1 MNNFILYKYKMSL
14 LPTDIYTNQYRTISN
29 ISQSLSTILINNSTI
44 TTNHIILDGNTI
56 DTTGSGGGASIL
68 LNGVA
73 VAGSGGLTSSIANW
87 AQFGA
92 NSTIT
97 VATGGGTGGRIEM
110 TSGNISTL
118 NSQALT
124 VSSINGASFTQA
136 TTGVSRAVTGNIS
149 VSNTG
154 AGFQTLTFSVNNN
167 VPMTAGTWYM
177 LSAKLNTTLN
187 SNVLSSSNSWYY
199 RFGLSG
205 GTLQYQQDSPVF
217 IAPVVWA
224 QQNSNGSNQFSY
236 FFTSLG
242 QCANSGSA
250 ATLSVIADLAVGT
263 GEDEFQWSCP
273 AFTITPL
280 GPALN

>member
-1 MNNFILYKYKMSL
+1 MSL
-14 LPTDIYTNQYRTISN
+14 LPTDIYTNQFQTISN
-29 ISQSLSTILINNSTI
+29 ISQTLQTQSINNSTI
-44 TTNHIILDGNTI
+44 TTNRIFLDSNFL
-56 DTTGSGGGASIL
+56 DTTGTGGTASLL
-68 LNGVA
+68 LNGTVI
-73 VAGSGGLTSSIANW
+73 AGVGGLTSSIANW

-110 TSGNISTL
+110 LSGNISTL
-118 NSQALT
+118 NSQSLT

-154 AGFQTLTFSVNNN
+154 AGFQTLTFSVNNS

-177 LSAKLNTTLN
+177 LSAKINTTLN
-187 SNVLSSSNSWYY
+187 SNVIEAGNSWYY

-217 IAPVVWA
+217 LAPVVWA
-224 QQNSNGSNQFSY
+224 QQDSNALNQFSY
-236 FFTSLG
+236 FFTTLG

-250 ATLSVIADLAVGT
+250 ATLSVIADLVAGT

>member
-1 MNNFILYKYKMSL
+1 MSL
-14 LPTDIYTNQYRTISN
+14 LPGNVYTNQFQLISN
-29 ISQSLSTILINNSTI
+29 ISQNLSTQNINNSTI
-44 TTNHIILDGNTI
+44 TTNRIFLDSNFL
-56 DTTGSGGGASIL
+56 DTTGTGGSASLL
-68 LNGVA
+68 LNGTVI
-73 VAGSGGLTSSIANW
+73 AGVGGLTSSIANW

-97 VATGGGTGGRIEM
+97 VATGGGSGGRIEM
-110 TSGNISTL
+110 TLGNISTL
-118 NSQALT
+118 NAQALT
-124 VSSINGASFTQA
+124 VSTINGASYSLLNQ
-136 TTGVSRAVTGNIS
+136 GVYRAVTGNIS

-154 AGFQTLTFSVNNN
+154 AGFQTLTFSLNNS
-167 VPMTAGTWYM
+167 VPMVAGTWYM

-199 RFGLSG
+199 RYGLSG

-224 QQNSNGSNQFSY
+224 QQNSNGANQFSY
-236 FFTSLG
+236 FFTTLG

-250 ATLSVIADLAVGT
+250 ATLSVIADLAAGT
-263 GEDEFQWSCP
+263 GEDVFQWSCP

>member
-1 MNNFILYKYKMSL
+1 MSL

>member
-1 MNNFILYKYKMSL
+1 MSL
-14 LPTDIYTNQYRTISN
+14 LPTDIYTNQYQTISN
-29 ISQSLSTILINNSTI
+29 ISQNLSTQSINNSTI
-44 TTNHIILDGNTI
+44 TTSRIFLDNNFL
-56 DTTGSGGGASIL
+56 DTTGSGGGASLL
-68 LNGVA
+68 LNGTVI
-73 VAGSGGLTSSIANW
+73 AGVGGLTSSIANW

-97 VATGGGTGGRIEM
+97 YATGGGSGGRIEM
-110 TSGNISTL
+110 ISGNISTM
-118 NSQALT
+118 NAQALT

-154 AGFQTLTFSVNNN
+154 AGFQTLTFSVNNS

-187 SNVLSSSNSWYY
+187 SSVISPSNSWFY

-217 IAPVVWA
+217 LAPVVWA
-224 QQNSNGSNQFSY
+224 QQDSNALNQFSY
-236 FFTSLG
+236 FFTTLG

-250 ATLSVIADLAVGT
+250 ATLSVIATLAPGT

>member
-1 MNNFILYKYKMSL
+1 MSL
-14 LPTDIYTNQYRTISN
+14 LPSDIYTNQYQTISN
-29 ISQSLSTILINNSTI
+29 ISLNLSTQNINNSTI
-44 TTNHIILDGNTI
+44 TTNRIFLDSNFL
-56 DTTGSGGGASIL
+56 DTTGSGGGASLL
-68 LNGVA
+68 LNGTVI
-73 VAGSGGLTSSIANW
+73 AGVGGLTSSIANW

-97 VATGGGTGGRIEM
+97 YATGGGTGGAIQM
-110 TSGNISTL
+110 LSGNISTL

-154 AGFQTLTFSVNNN
+154 AGFQTLTFNTNNS
-167 VPMTAGTWYM
+167 VPMVAGTWYL

-187 SNVLSSSNSWYY
+187 SNVIASGNTWFY

-236 FFTSLG
+236 FFTTLG

-250 ATLSVIADLAVGT
+250 ATLSVIANLVAGT
-263 GEDEFQWSCP
+263 NEDEFQWSCP